1 MAKVDEVLKNPKL
14 KAHVEESIKDNG
26 NRKKR
31 NKDKK
36 QINEDQNQGQKTFNQ
51 LIKYQ
56 NTSAFFTAKISDV
69 SNIEAFITSI
79 IMTLEVSLSR
89 IALSAA
95 NVEYSLRES

>member
-1 MAKVDEVLKNPKL
+1 MTKIDEALKNPKL

-26 NRKKR
+26 NRKRR

-36 QINEDQNQGQKTFNQ
+36 SINENQNQGQGTFNQ

-56 NTSAFFTAKISDV
+56 DTGAFFTAKTSDV
-69 SNIEAFITSI
+69 SNIEAFTILI
-79 IMTLEVSLSR
+79 IMTLETSLSR